1 MDSHF
6 IVGKTDFNLTKT
18 YFTKSITDF
27 TVHINIYIYKSKQ
40 ISHTK
45 TKTFF
50 NNFQTVYQV
59 KKCRIALSSS
69 WLQQL
74 KYLRNHNVFSVF
86 EII

>member
-18 YFTKSITDF
+18 YFT
-27 TVHINIYIYKSKQ
+27 VHINIFIYKSKQ

>member
-1 MDSHF
+1 MNSHF

-27 TVHINIYIYKSKQ
+27 TVH

>member
-18 YFTKSITDF
+18 YFTKSITYF
-27 TVHINIYIYKSKQ
+27 IVLKYCYEKSKQ
-40 ISHTK
+40 ISHTR
-45 TKTFF
+45 TQTFF